1 MLTWLITGAS
11 SGLGLSMTKKLL
23 ARGDRVAA
31 CVRRVDALRDLQTQY
46 GDRLYLCRFDMTDT
60 AALRQEINSAFRKFG
75 RIERVVSNA
84 GYGLFGAAEEVSD
97 TQIDRQ
103 IATNLT
109 GSIQLVRA
117 VLPWLREQGGGRI
130 VQVSSEGGQSA
141 YPNFSLYHAS
151 KWGIEGFLEAVA
163 QEVTPFA
170 IDVVIA
176 EPGPTQTGFGGSL
189 DHAQPMAIYAATP
202 AGEVR
207 RAITSGD
214 FPISGDADRTV
225 EAIIAVAD
233 MQNPP
238 LRVPLGS
245 IAYHHLVTTLG
256 ARLREIEGQRER
268 AYSADRA

>member
-11 SGLGLSMTKKLL
+11 SGLGLSMTQKLL

-31 CVRRVDALRDLQTQY
+31 CVRRADALSDLQTQY
-46 GDRLYLCRFDMTDT
+46 GGQLHLCRFDMTDT
-60 AALRQEINSAFRKFG
+60 AALRGEIDRAFSTLG
-75 RIERVVSNA
+75 RIDRVVSNA

-97 TQIDRQ
+97 AQIERQ

-117 VLPWLREQGGGRI
+117 VLPWLRAQGGGRI
-130 VQVSSEGGQSA
+130 VQVSSEGGQVA

-151 KWGIEGFLEAVA
+151 KWGIEGFLESLA
-163 QEVTPFA
+163 QEVKPFA

-176 EPGPTQTGFGGSL
+176 EPGPTQTGFGGGL
-189 DHAQPMAIYAATP
+189 DHARPLEIYDATP
-202 AGEVR
+202 AGDVR
-207 RAITSGD
+207 RGIANGDFAIT
-214 FPISGDADRTV
+214 GDADRTV

-233 MQNPP
+233 RQNPP

-245 IAYHHLVTTLG
+245 IAYDHLVATLG
-256 ARLREIEGQRER
+256 ARLREIEGQREL
-268 AYSADRA
+268 AYSADRI